1 MIERKT
7 LQAGA
12 LVVTPV
18 QRIDHVWVKRDDL
31 YHVAGVNGGKAHACW
46 ALSQGAPGLVSGGSR
61 VSPQIVIVASVA
73 KALGVPCEVHSARG
87 KTLLPNQERAVALG
101 AQLVQHRAGYL
112 NVVEYRAKAR
122 AAALGWR
129 FIPFGMADAAVVGLT
144 ARQVVNVPEEA
155 RRIVVPVGSG
165 LSLAGVLIGLQFIG
179 RVVPVLGVV
188 VGRDPAR
195 VLNKF
200 APQSW
205 GSVVKLVC
213 AEGAYN
219 VPVAG
224 VLGSVA
230 LAVLY
235 EAKCL
240 PFLQSGD
247 LLWVVGADI

>member
-31 YHVAGVNGGKAHACW
+31 YHVAGVNGGKA
-46 ALSQGAPGLVSGGSR
+46 
-61 VSPQIVIVASVA
+61 
-73 KALGVPCEVHSARG
+73 
-87 KTLLPNQERAVALG
+87 
-101 AQLVQHRAGYL
+101 
-112 NVVEYRAKAR
+112 
-122 AAALGWR
+122 
-129 FIPFGMADAAVVGLT
+129 
-144 ARQVVNVPEEA
+144 

-195 VLNKF
+195 LLNKF

-205 GSVVKLVC
+205 GVC
-213 AEGAYN
+213 
-219 VPVAG
+219 
-224 VLGSVA
+224 
-230 LAVLY
+230 
-235 EAKCL
+235 C
-240 PFLQSGD
+240 
-247 LLWVVGADI
+247 

>member
-31 YHVAGVNGGKAHACW
+31 YHVAGVNGGKARACW
-46 ALSQGAPGLVSGGSR
+46 VLSQGAPGLVSGGSR
-61 VSPQIVIVASVA
+61 VSPQIVIVASV
-73 KALGVPCEVHSARG
+73 
-87 KTLLPNQERAVALG
+87 
-101 AQLVQHRAGYL
+101 
-112 NVVEYRAKAR
+112 AKAR

-165 LSLAGVLIGLQFIG
+165 PSLAGVLIGLQFIG

-195 VLNKF
+195 LLNKF

-230 LAVLY
+230 LAGLY